1 MKINQNISA
10 VIVNDQLLRN
20 ENSLAASVERLS
32 SGLKFNNAKDNP
44 SGMAIS
50 FKMQA
55 QINALNRASLNAT
68 DGASMVETIDDAIG
82 EMTEVLQRMRELC
95 VQAAN
100 DTNTPEDLEAVQK
113 EIEQLKKEVDRI
125 SSDTEFN
132 GQKLLDGSMDRRTY
146 VTDGTGNSMF
156 DSITNVII
164 SDEVQANFYN
174 VKITQAPVHEV
185 VLSAVSTTAVAG
197 QQQVYAG
204 QAGTVTINGV
214 KAEIKEGM
222 TASEVYEALR
232 DAGEKGRVKVFAY
245 DDDATKGNNP
255 EILNA
260 NNVDNQGYREKTG
273 GYSGFNDRLV
283 FVSKDYGKDKAVVEC
298 NSPGLAALL
307 GLQSPVTSAKETGAD
322 VGVDCVAISNNANYS
337 GQVSKKCEGDRAIIT
352 DKSGFE
358 ISFEVRGDILTEA
371 SGALLTQKEI
381 TIETTDLGTLQLQIG
396 ANEDQELAV
405 RVPLLNTRTLYI
417 DDLDVTERAGAGR
430 GIAQA
435 DIAISKVSA
444 ARSKMGAYENR
455 LDYAIGSLDASEENM
470 TNAISRLGDVDMA
483 QEMTEYTNKNVLTQA
498 SISVLAQAND
508 LPQQVLSLL
517 QG

>member
-20 ENSLAASVERLS
+20 ENSLSASVERLS

-68 DGASMVETIDDAIG
+68 DGSSMVETIDDAIG

-113 EIEQLKKEVDRI
+113 EIVELKKEVDRI

-132 GQKLLDGSMDRRTY
+132 GQKLLDGTLDRRTY
-146 VTDGTGNSMF
+146 VTEYSATGTGNSLF
-156 DSITNVII
+156 DKITNVII
-164 SDEVQANFYN
+164 SDEVQADFYN
-174 VKITQAPVHEV
+174 VMVTQAPAHEV
-185 VLSAVSTTAVAG
+185 VVAN
-197 QQQVYAG
+197 AG
-204 QAGTVTINGV
+204 AGGPTVTKAQEGTVTINGV

-222 TASEVYEALR
+222 TAGDVYEALR
-232 DAGEKGRVKVFAY
+232 SAGEKGRVKVFAF
-245 DDDATKGNNP
+245 DTTGNNP
-255 EILNA
+255 EPLEASNL
-260 NNVDNQGYREKTG
+260 DNQGYKEKNG
-273 GYSGFNDRLV
+273 GYTDFTDRLT
-283 FVSKDYGKDKAVVEC
+283 FVSKDFGPDTVSVACSSTALE
-298 NSPGLAALL
+298 NLLGLAAPTTDA
-307 GLQSPVTSAKETGAD
+307 GKD
-322 VGVDCVAISNNANYS
+322 VVIEIDNANIIDNQNYT

-358 ISFEVRGDILTEA
+358 ISFEVRGDILVDNGTA
-371 SGALLTQKEI
+371 VANKEI

-405 RVPLLNTRTLYI
+405 RVPILNTRSLYI
-417 DDLDVTERAGAGR
+417 DDLNVTERKGADR

-435 DIAISKVSA
+435 DVAISIVSA

-455 LDYAIGSLDASEENM
+455 LDYAISSLDASEENM

>member
-20 ENSLAASVERLS
+20 ENGLAASVERLS

-68 DGASMVETIDDAIG
+68 DGASMVETVDDAIG

-113 EIEQLKKEVDRI
+113 EIDELKKEVDRI

-132 GQKLLDGSMDRRTY
+132 GQKLLDGSLDRRTY
-146 VTDGTGNSMF
+146 VTDSSGNSVF
-156 DSITNVII
+156 EGITNVII
-164 SDEVQANFYN
+164 SDEVQANSYKVTN
-174 VKITQAPVHEV
+174 ITPPKHEV
-185 VLSAVSTTAVAG
+185 VMAANGAG
-197 QQQVYAG
+197 GTNVTPR
-204 QAGTVTINGV
+204 QAGKVTINGIT
-214 KAEIKEGM
+214 AEITEGM
-222 TASEVYEALR
+222 TPGEAFNAIR
-232 DAGEKGRVKVFAY
+232 KAAEKARVKVFATT
-245 DDDATKGNNP
+245 DTTVPDPPTDK
-255 EILNA
+255 L
-260 NNVDNQGYREKTG
+260 DNQGLTDITYTSFSDKLAFVSRDYGEKT
-273 GYSGFNDRLV
+273 V
-283 FVSKDYGKDKAVVEC
+283 TITC
-298 NSPGLAALL
+298 NNSDLESLL
-307 GLQSPVTSAKETGAD
+307 GLNGSTKYDGAD
-322 VGVDCVAISNNANYS
+322 VKSEINVTGGNFS
-337 GQVSKKCEGDRAIIT
+337 GQATVKNEGNRVVIN

-358 ISFEVRGDILTEA
+358 ISFEVRGDVPANT
-371 SGALLTQKEI
+371 EI
-381 TIETTDLGTLQLQIG
+381 TIETTDIGTLQLQIG

-417 DDLDVTERAGAGR
+417 DDLDVTQGKGADR
-430 GIAQA
+430 GITQA

>member
-20 ENSLAASVERLS
+20 ENSLSASVERLS

-68 DGASMVETIDDAIG
+68 DGASMAETIDGAIG
-82 EMTEVLQRMRELC
+82 QMTEVLQRMRELC

-100 DTNTPEDLEAVQK
+100 ETNTPDDLEAIQK
-113 EIEQLKKEVDRI
+113 EIAELKKEVDRI
-125 SSDTEFN
+125 SSDTEYN
-132 GQKLLDGSMDRRTY
+132 GQKLLDGTLDRRTY
-146 VTDGTGNSMF
+146 VTEYNESTHSAGNSMF
-156 DSITNVII
+156 DKITNII
-164 SDEVQANFYN
+164 VSDEVQADYYN
-174 VKITQAPVHEV
+174 VKIEQAPAHEV
-185 VLSAVSTTAVAG
+185 VISNGGITAG
-197 QQQVYAG
+197 QVDSTKV
-204 QAGTVTINGV
+204 GTVTINGV

-222 TASEVYEALR
+222 KPEDVYQALR
-232 DAGEKGRVKVFAY
+232 SAGEKGRVKIFATTGVQ
-245 DDDATKGNNP
+245 DQLEKSN
-255 EILNA
+255 L
-260 NNVDNQGYREKTG
+260 DNQGYIEDNN
-273 GYSGFNDRLV
+273 GYNDFSGKIA
-283 FVSKDYGKDKAVVEC
+283 FVSKDYGEDKVLIEC
-298 NSPGLAALL
+298 STQGVADLL
-307 GLQSPVTSAKETGAD
+307 GFTRDPNTNLVDVTQKGKEVIIDYTTIQD
-322 VGVDCVAISNNANYS
+322 NKNYT
-337 GQVSKKCEGDRAIIT
+337 GQVSSKIDGDRAVIT

-358 ISFEVRGDILTEA
+358 ISFEVRGDVSDGTVIR
-371 SGALLTQKEI
+371 
-381 TIETTDLGTLQLQIG
+381 IETTDLGTLQLQIG

-405 RVPLLNTRTLYI
+405 RVPILNTRSLYI
-417 DDLDVTERAGAGR
+417 DDLNVTERKGADR
-430 GIAQA
+430 GISQA
-435 DIAISKVSA
+435 DIAISIVSA

-455 LDYAIGSLDASEENM
+455 LDYAISSLDATEENM